1 MNIKRPLFWHQG
13 LFLQPQHFQYADAHH
28 EWAATAL
35 DRAIH
40 PNHWGVVELGLN
52 EERLN
57 SGVIEIE
64 RGTFLLRDGTHVSIP
79 DNAVVAT
86 RDFRADW
93 EADQNA
99 FPVHLGIRRLSGAE
113 TNVTVVPDREAAT
126 GVQTRFASLAD
137 TDPMPDVHQGREE
150 AVQVKTM
157 FYVMRLFWE
166 HELDDAEDY
175 DTLPLLRL
183 VRDGDAIQ
191 LDPVFAPPA
200 LTMSA
205 VPALLRILR
214 EIREQVV
221 GRAHQL
227 EEYKGPS
234 SGTSEFSPKIM
245 RYRFALQ
252 VLGRYAPLISHYSE
266 SPQVHPWEVYGVLRQ
281 LVGEL
286 SAFST
291 DMDILG
297 TPVGD
302 NEGMPPY
309 DHQRAGILFRDAR
322 LMVERLLNAITVG
335 PEYIVDLEPTAAGRF
350 EREIPRHFLDRR
362 AALYLALRTESMSD
376 SLLDSF
382 SSFAKI
388 AAAHEV
394 DMLVRRALP
403 GLTATYLKV
412 RPESLPQRPNTHY
425 FRLNQNDA
433 LWEGVE
439 NTRTIAALWD
449 AAPDDLKIELIMV
462 RG

>member
-1 MNIKRPLFWHQG
+1 VNIKRPLFWHQG

-99 FPVHLGIRRLSGAE
+99 FAVYLGIRRLSDAE

-137 TDPMPDVHQGREE
+137 ADPMPDVHQGREE

-166 HELDDAEDY
+166 RELDDAEDY

-191 LDPVFAPPA
+191 LDPTAPGSRDNSNAALLAGLAAGAVSASGQPPA
-200 LTMSA
+200 SA
-205 VPALLRILR
+205 YADLVAANGVRTQQASASRDAFERLQQQDLAAREAVSGVNLDEEAANLLR
-214 EIREQVV
+214 
-221 GRAHQL
+221 
-227 EEYKGPS
+227 
-234 SGTSEFSPKIM
+234 
-245 RYRFALQ
+245 LQ
-252 VLGRYAPLISHYSE
+252 
-266 SPQVHPWEVYGVLRQ
+266 Q
-281 LVGEL
+281 
-286 SAFST
+286 
-291 DMDILG
+291 
-297 TPVGD
+297 
-302 NEGMPPY
+302 
-309 DHQRAGILFRDAR
+309 
-322 LMVERLLNAITVG
+322 
-335 PEYIVDLEPTAAGRF
+335 
-350 EREIPRHFLDRR
+350 
-362 AALYLALRTESMSD
+362 
-376 SLLDSF
+376 SF
-382 SSFAKI
+382 Q
-388 AAAHEV
+388 AAAQV
-394 DMLVRRALP
+394 ISTADTLFQTLLGAVRR
-403 GLTATYLKV
+403 
-412 RPESLPQRPNTHY
+412 
-425 FRLNQNDA
+425 
-433 LWEGVE
+433 
-439 NTRTIAALWD
+439 
-449 AAPDDLKIELIMV
+449 
-462 RG
+462 